1 MDKIID
7 TQAVKYN
14 ELFREEFIGELNKI
28 GKEHGLKG
36 EFKLFNPST
45 SYYQMMG
52 KDVIC
57 NFEYNSI
64 KGVGV
69 TCEISTKGCNV
80 FIHKNVANPKR
91 KGTFDYLPVCGILF
105 NNSKDNLN
113 WILNNL
119 DKFVDTAY
127 DLDESLG
134 RFVIENGKVLFN
146 FTDVI
151 KTDIGA
157 TDCIDTETLCD
168 FENEY
173 QEKNNCKIM
182 ILAWTLNRKRMSGKC
197 IKESLIYSCDT
208 EDNQKIL
215 ICDHTGIREATKE
228 EIDRYLVKK

>member
-1 MDKIID
+1 MEKIID
-7 TQAVKYN
+7 IKKVENN
-14 ELFREEFIGELNKI
+14 ELFREEFIEELNKL

-45 SYYQMMG
+45 SYYQMIG

-80 FIHKNVANPKR
+80 FIQKKVAHPKR
-91 KGTFDYLPVCGILF
+91 KGTFDYLLVCGILF
-105 NNSKDNLN
+105 NNSKENLK
-113 WILNNL
+113 WVLDNL
-119 DKFVDTAY
+119 DKFVNSAY
-127 DLDESLG
+127 DLDKSLG
-134 RFVIENGKVLFN
+134 RFVLEDGKVLFN
-146 FTDVI
+146 FTEEI
-151 KTDIGA
+151 EHDIDA
-157 TDCIDTETLCD
+157 TDCINTETLCD
-168 FENEY
+168 FEAEY
-173 QEKNNCKIM
+173 QEKNNCKTM
-182 ILAWTLNRKRMSGKC
+182 TLGWTLCRKRFAGKC
-197 IKESLIYSCDT
+197 IKECLVYSCDT